1 MKISDK
7 AWRDHAGMA
16 AWPTVAL
23 FVGVVATHAA
33 AWAIVLTSALP
44 AGAAFALSTL
54 AAYGAFT
61 VLHEASHGN
70 IHGRQE
76 GLRPL
81 AEALGW
87 LSGLLLLAPHPT
99 FRLLHLRHHSR
110 TNDPGNDPDFWVRG
124 ANPLGV
130 LLRCYSLVPH
140 YWWQFL
146 FGPASKTPS
155 GAASRRTAV
164 LTLAGLVVA
173 CGGFAWVGLGVEA
186 LVVWVLPAFAAS
198 GALAF
203 FFDWLPHHPHAVQ
216 RRFHDTRA
224 IDLPGLFWPLLGQN
238 LHLVHHLYP
247 RVPFYRYKRCF
258 DDVRPRLEQEG
269 SPIVSIATTGRPAVD
284 G

>member
-7 AWRDHAGMA
+7 AWRDHAGMV

-23 FVGVVATHAA
+23 FVFVVLAHGA
-33 AWAIVLTSALP
+33 AWVIALTGALP
-44 AGAAFALSTL
+44 LPVAFALSTL
-54 AAYGAFT
+54 AAYSAFT
-61 VLHEASHGN
+61 VLHEAAHGN
-70 IHGRQE
+70 IHGRE
-76 GLRPL
+76 ERLRRP

-87 LSGLLLLAPHPT
+87 LAGLLLLAPHVS

-110 TNDPGNDPDFWVRG
+110 TNDPDNDPDLWVRG
-124 ANPLGV
+124 SNVFVV
-130 LLRCYSLVPH
+130 LLRCYTLVPH

-146 FGPASKTPS
+146 AGPASRTPA
-155 GAASRRTAV
+155 GMASRRASV
-164 LTLAGLVVA
+164 LALIGLAALFAALAWAGL
-173 CGGFAWVGLGVEA
+173 GTEA
-186 LVVWVLPAFAAS
+186 LWVWVLPAVAAS

-203 FFDWLPHHPHAVQ
+203 FFDWLPHHPHGEQ

-224 IDLPGLFWPLLGQN
+224 IDVPGLFWPLLGQS

-269 SPIVSIATTGRPAVD
+269 SPIVSLATPPRTATEG
-284 G
+284 